1 MNEYNGPVTEK
12 EMEEEFERAT
22 EQEQQWLTQ
31 QETPYADR
39 ALDEVP
45 DDEDFDD
52 LALEGAPESDVYP
65 LVGGGYAI
73 VSPREDFGKPLGYIL
88 SRQDP
93 YGIYTPDGRK
103 IGSTCGC
110 EDYPCCGH

>member
-1 MNEYNGPVTEK
+1 MTNQPGPITDK
-12 EMEEEFERAT
+12 EIEEEFERAT

-31 QETPYADR
+31 QENPYADR
-39 ALDEVP
+39 ALDDGP
-45 DDEDFDD
+45 DYENFDN
-52 LALEGAPESDVYP
+52 
-65 LVGGGYAI
+65 LVD
-73 VSPREDFGKPLGYIL
+73 SNKPLGYIL

-103 IGSTCGC
+103 IGSICGC